1 MDALNGKRLVIL
13 GMARQGTSLARFAV
27 GAGAFVTLSDMRSPA
42 ALAEA
47 RAEQAARVFAAG
59 RGAAGRVGR

>member
-42 ALAEA
+42 ACRWSIWA
-47 RAEQAARVFAAG
+47 RCSITSS
-59 RGAAGRVGR
+59 